1 MNDTIIVQKG
11 TIKKYYF
18 SNALYPY
25 SEIERRNRN
34 MNMND
39 EQILN
44 DFVKTRNLKNA
55 SRKAYHSSIKL
66 YTSYNNMTLQEL
78 LEEAEQEEDNGIRWK
93 RRKLKRRL
101 INFRTFLTENYL
113 KNYVKNTFSRIITIY
128 KHYEIEIHDLP
139 PLSQKNFNQPNPI
152 SYKDLPDKD
161 ILGIALEISNP
172 VMRAI
177 ILFMSSSGCARK
189 ETLALT
195 IQDFIDATIDYH
207 TPVEER
213 RYGHDKDIYEV
224 LNILKDYDDIVPT
237 FKLKRAKTSKWY
249 YTFCSPEA
257 TTEIISY
264 LLQITKPLTPETKL
278 FQIHQSTFST
288 KFINMNTVMQ
298 LGKKGTYNRLRS
310 HMLRK
315 FHASRLRNDGM
326 DKYDVNSMQ
335 GKGLNSTDE
344 AYFLD
349 DPEKLREKY
358 IQHMGALTITID
370 VNNIDIESPEFK
382 KLREMY
388 EEKEAEVK
396 NMEDRLSSIEE
407 RLYDIDQRPISR
419 ESILDTLSQE

>member
-1 MNDTIIVQKG
+1 M
-11 TIKKYYF
+11 Y
-18 SNALYPY
+18 
-25 SEIERRNRN
+25 
-34 MNMND
+34 MND
-39 EQILN
+39 EEILD
-44 DFVKTRNLKNA
+44 DFVKSRNLKPI
-55 SRKAYHSSIKL
+55 SKKAYKASIKL
-66 YTSYNNMTLQEL
+66 YTEYHQMTLQDL
-78 LEEAEQEEDNGIRWK
+78 IKEAEIEEDTGIRWK

-101 INFRTFLTENYL
+101 IDFRTFLAEKYL
-113 KNYVKNTFSRIITIY
+113 KNYAKNTFSRILTIY

-139 PLSQKNFNQPNPI
+139 PLSQKNFHQPNPI

-161 ILGIALEISNP
+161 ILGIALEISKP
-172 VMRAI
+172 VMKAI

-189 ETLALT
+189 ETLNLT

-207 TPVEER
+207 TPPAQR
-213 RYGHDKDIYEV
+213 KQNHTKNIYEV
-224 LNILKDYDDIVPT
+224 LEILKDHNDIVPT
-237 FKLKRAKTSKWY
+237 FKLRRQKTDKWY

-257 TTEIISY
+257 TTEIINY
-264 LLQITKPLTPETKL
+264 LLQLTKPLTPETKL

-315 FHASRLRNDGM
+315 FHASRLKNDGM

-358 IQHMGALTITID
+358 IKHMACLTINLDI
-370 VNNIDIESPEFK
+370 NKIDIESPEFK
-382 KLREMY
+382 QLKEMY
-388 EEKEAEVK
+388 KEKEAEVN
-396 NMEDRLSSIEE
+396 NMKDRITNIEE
-407 RLYDIDQRPISR
+407 RLLEIDQRRYSKEELLEKISKKK
-419 ESILDTLSQE
+419 LQ

>member
-1 MNDTIIVQKG
+1 
-11 TIKKYYF
+11 
-18 SNALYPY
+18 
-25 SEIERRNRN
+25 
-34 MNMND
+34 MND
-39 EQILN
+39 EEILD
-44 DFVKTRNLKNA
+44 DFVKSRNLKPI
-55 SRKAYHSSIKL
+55 SKKAYKASIKL
-66 YTSYNNMTLQEL
+66 YTEYHQMTLQDL
-78 LEEAEQEEDNGIRWK
+78 IKEAEIEEDTGIRWK

-101 INFRTFLTENYL
+101 IDFRTFLAEKYL
-113 KNYVKNTFSRIITIY
+113 KNYAKNTFSRILTIY

-139 PLSQKNFNQPNPI
+139 PLSQKNFHQPNPI

-161 ILGIALEISNP
+161 ILGIALEISKP
-172 VMRAI
+172 VMKAI

-189 ETLALT
+189 ETLNLT

-207 TPVEER
+207 TPPAQR
-213 RYGHDKDIYEV
+213 KQNHTKNIYEV
-224 LNILKDYDDIVPT
+224 LEILKEHNDIVPT
-237 FKLKRAKTSKWY
+237 FKLRRQKTDKWY

-257 TTEIISY
+257 TTEIINY
-264 LLQITKPLTPETKL
+264 LLQLTKPLTPETKL

-315 FHASRLRNDGM
+315 FHASRLKNDGM

-358 IQHMGALTITID
+358 IKHMACLTINLDI
-370 VNNIDIESPEFK
+370 NKIDIESPEFK
-382 KLREMY
+382 QLKEMY
-388 EEKEAEVK
+388 KEKEAEVN
-396 NMEDRLSSIEE
+396 NMKDRITNIEE
-407 RLYDIDQRPISR
+407 RLLEIDQRRYSKEELLEKISKKK
-419 ESILDTLSQE
+419 LQ

>member
-1 MNDTIIVQKG
+1 M
-11 TIKKYYF
+11 Y
-18 SNALYPY
+18 
-25 SEIERRNRN
+25 
-34 MNMND
+34 MND
-39 EQILN
+39 EEILD
-44 DFVKTRNLKNA
+44 DFVKSRNLKPI
-55 SRKAYHSSIKL
+55 SKKAYKASIKL
-66 YTSYNNMTLQEL
+66 YTEYHQMTLQDL
-78 LEEAEQEEDNGIRWK
+78 IKEAEIEEDTGIRWK

-101 INFRTFLTENYL
+101 IDFRTFLAEKYL
-113 KNYVKNTFSRIITIY
+113 KNYAKNTFSRILTIY

-139 PLSQKNFNQPNPI
+139 PLSQKNFHQPNPI

-161 ILGIALEISNP
+161 ILGIALEISKP
-172 VMRAI
+172 VMKAI

-189 ETLALT
+189 ETLNLT

-207 TPVEER
+207 TPPSQR
-213 RYGHDKDIYEV
+213 KQNHTKNIYEV
-224 LNILKDYDDIVPT
+224 LEILKDHNDIVPT
-237 FKLKRAKTSKWY
+237 FKLRRQKTDKWY

-257 TTEIISY
+257 TTEIINY
-264 LLQITKPLTPETKL
+264 LLQLTKPLTPETKL

-315 FHASRLRNDGM
+315 FHASRLKNDGM

-358 IQHMGALTITID
+358 IKHMACLTINLDI
-370 VNNIDIESPEFK
+370 NKIDIESPEFK
-382 KLREMY
+382 QLKEMY
-388 EEKEAEVK
+388 KEKEAEVN
-396 NMEDRLSSIEE
+396 NMKDRITNIEE
-407 RLYDIDQRPISR
+407 RLLEIDQRRYSKEELLEKISKKK
-419 ESILDTLSQE
+419 LQ

>member
-1 MNDTIIVQKG
+1 
-11 TIKKYYF
+11 
-18 SNALYPY
+18 
-25 SEIERRNRN
+25 

-39 EQILN
+39 EEILN
-44 DFVKTRNLKNA
+44 DFVKTRNLKPI
-55 SRKAYHSSIKL
+55 SKKAYHASIKL
-66 YTSYNNMTLQEL
+66 YTNFNQMSLQEL
-78 LEEAEQEEDNGIRWK
+78 LEEAETEEDSGVRWK

-101 INFRTFLTENYL
+101 INFRSFLAENYL
-113 KNYVKNTFSRIITIY
+113 KNYVKSTFSRITTIY

-139 PLSQKNFNQPNPI
+139 PISQKNYNQSEPI

-189 ETLALT
+189 ETLNLT

-207 TPVEER
+207 TPKEQR
-213 RYGHDKDIYEV
+213 KHGHEKNIYEV
-224 LNILKDYDDIVPT
+224 IDILKEYDDIVPT
-237 FKLKRAKTSKWY
+237 FKLKRSKTDKWY

-257 TTEIISY
+257 TTEIITY
-264 LLQITKPLTPETKL
+264 LSQLEKPLTPGTKL
-278 FQIHQSTFST
+278 FQIHKSTFST
-288 KFINMNTVMQ
+288 KFINMNTVMR

-315 FHASRLRNDGM
+315 FHASNLKSDGM

-349 DPEKLREKY
+349 DPERLREKY
-358 IQHMGALTITID
+358 IQHMGCLT
-370 VNNIDIESPEFK
+370 VNLDINQIDIESPEFK

-396 NMEDRLSSIEE
+396 NMSDRLTDIEQ
-407 RLYDIDQRPISR
+407 RLSDIDQRQFSR
-419 ESILDTLSQE
+419 ESILRKISE

>member
-1 MNDTIIVQKG
+1 MLSTHTQRYRG
-11 TIKKYYF
+11 
-18 SNALYPY
+18 
-25 SEIERRNRN
+25 ERNI
-34 MNMND
+34 MYMND
-39 EQILN
+39 EEILN
-44 DFVKTRNLKNA
+44 DFVKSRNLKPI
-55 SRKAYHSSIKL
+55 SRKAYKSSIKL
-66 YTSYNNMTLQEL
+66 YTEYHNMSLEELLQE
-78 LEEAEQEEDNGIRWK
+78 AEIEEDSGIRWK

-101 INFRTFLTENYL
+101 IDFRTFLAEKYL

-139 PLSQKNFNQPNPI
+139 PLSQKNFKQSNPI

-161 ILGIALEISNP
+161 ILGIALEISKP
-172 VMRAI
+172 VMRAV

-189 ETLALT
+189 ETLSLT

-207 TPVEER
+207 TPPTQR
-213 RYGHDKDIYEV
+213 KQNHTKNIYEV
-224 LNILKDYDDIVPT
+224 LEILKNHNDIVPT
-237 FKLKRAKTSKWY
+237 FKLKRQKTDKWY

-257 TTEIISY
+257 TTEIINY
-264 LLQITKPLTPETKL
+264 LLQLTKPLTPETKL

-315 FHASRLRNDGM
+315 FHASRLKNDGM

-358 IQHMGALTITID
+358 IKHMACLTINLDI
-370 VNNIDIESPEFK
+370 NKIDIESPEFK
-382 KLREMY
+382 ELKEKY
-388 EEKEAEVK
+388 EEKEAEVN
-396 NMEDRLSSIEE
+396 NMKDRITTIEE
-407 RLYDIDQRPISR
+407 KLLEIDQRQYSKEELLEKITQKK
-419 ESILDTLSQE
+419 LQ

>member
-1 MNDTIIVQKG
+1 M
-11 TIKKYYF
+11 Y
-18 SNALYPY
+18 
-25 SEIERRNRN
+25 
-34 MNMND
+34 MND
-39 EQILN
+39 EEILD
-44 DFVKTRNLKNA
+44 DFVKSRNLKPI
-55 SRKAYHSSIKL
+55 SKKAYKASIKL
-66 YTSYNNMTLQEL
+66 YTEYHQMTLQDL
-78 LEEAEQEEDNGIRWK
+78 IKEAEIEEDTGIRWK

-101 INFRTFLTENYL
+101 IDFRTFLAEKYL
-113 KNYVKNTFSRIITIY
+113 KNYAKNTFSRILTIY

-139 PLSQKNFNQPNPI
+139 PLSQKNFHQPNPI

-161 ILGIALEISNP
+161 ILGIALEISKP
-172 VMRAI
+172 VMKAI

-189 ETLALT
+189 ETLNLT

-207 TPVEER
+207 TPPAQR
-213 RYGHDKDIYEV
+213 KQNHTKNIYEV
-224 LNILKDYDDIVPT
+224 LEILKEHNDIVPT
-237 FKLKRAKTSKWY
+237 FKLRRQKTDKWY

-257 TTEIISY
+257 TTEIINY
-264 LLQITKPLTPETKL
+264 LLQLTKPLTNETKL

-315 FHASRLRNDGM
+315 FHASRLKNDGM

-358 IQHMGALTITID
+358 IKHMACLTINLDI
-370 VNNIDIESPEFK
+370 NKIDIESPEFK
-382 KLREMY
+382 QLKEMY
-388 EEKEAEVK
+388 KEKEAEVN
-396 NMEDRLSSIEE
+396 NMKDRITNIEE
-407 RLYDIDQRPISR
+407 RLLEIDQRRYSKEELLEKISKKK
-419 ESILDTLSQE
+419 LQ

>member
-1 MNDTIIVQKG
+1 M
-11 TIKKYYF
+11 Y
-18 SNALYPY
+18 
-25 SEIERRNRN
+25 
-34 MNMND
+34 MND
-39 EQILN
+39 EEILD
-44 DFVKTRNLKNA
+44 DFVKSRNLKPI
-55 SRKAYHSSIKL
+55 SKKAYKASIKL
-66 YTSYNNMTLQEL
+66 YTEYHQMTLQNL
-78 LEEAEQEEDNGIRWK
+78 IKEAEIEEDTGIRWK

-101 INFRTFLTENYL
+101 INFRTFLAEKYL
-113 KNYVKNTFSRIITIY
+113 KNYAKNTFSRILTIY

-139 PLSQKNFNQPNPI
+139 PLSQKNFHQPNPI

-161 ILGIALEISNP
+161 ILGIALEISKP
-172 VMRAI
+172 VMKAI

-189 ETLALT
+189 ETLNLT

-207 TPVEER
+207 TPPAQR
-213 RYGHDKDIYEV
+213 KQNHAKNIYEV
-224 LNILKDYDDIVPT
+224 LEILKDHNDIVPT
-237 FKLKRAKTSKWY
+237 FKLRRQKTDKWY

-257 TTEIISY
+257 TTEIINY
-264 LLQITKPLTPETKL
+264 LLQLTKPLTPETKL

-315 FHASRLRNDGM
+315 FHASRLKNDGM

-358 IQHMGALTITID
+358 IKHMACLTINLDI
-370 VNNIDIESPEFK
+370 NKIDIESPEFK
-382 KLREMY
+382 QLKEMY
-388 EEKEAEVK
+388 KEKEAEVN
-396 NMEDRLSSIEE
+396 NMKDRITNIEE
-407 RLYDIDQRPISR
+407 RLLEIDQRRYSKEELLEKISKKK
-419 ESILDTLSQE
+419 LQ

>member
-1 MNDTIIVQKG
+1 
-11 TIKKYYF
+11 
-18 SNALYPY
+18 
-25 SEIERRNRN
+25 
-34 MNMND
+34 MND
-39 EQILN
+39 EEILD
-44 DFVKTRNLKNA
+44 DFVKSRNLKPI
-55 SRKAYHSSIKL
+55 SKKAYKASIKL
-66 YTSYNNMTLQEL
+66 YTEYHQMTLQDL
-78 LEEAEQEEDNGIRWK
+78 IKEAEIEEDTGIRWK

-101 INFRTFLTENYL
+101 IDFRTFLAEKYL
-113 KNYVKNTFSRIITIY
+113 KNYAKNTFSRILTIY

-139 PLSQKNFNQPNPI
+139 PLSQKNFHQPNPI

-161 ILGIALEISNP
+161 ILGIALEISKP
-172 VMRAI
+172 VMKAI

-189 ETLALT
+189 ETLNLT

-207 TPVEER
+207 TPPAQR
-213 RYGHDKDIYEV
+213 KQNHTKNIYEV
-224 LNILKDYDDIVPT
+224 LEILKDHNDIVPT
-237 FKLKRAKTSKWY
+237 FKLRRQKTDKWY

-257 TTEIISY
+257 TTEIINY
-264 LLQITKPLTPETKL
+264 LLQLTKPLTPETKL

-315 FHASRLRNDGM
+315 FHASRLKNDGM

-358 IQHMGALTITID
+358 IKHMACLTINLDI
-370 VNNIDIESPEFK
+370 NKIDIESPEFK
-382 KLREMY
+382 QLKEMY
-388 EEKEAEVK
+388 KEKEAEVN
-396 NMEDRLSSIEE
+396 NMKDRITNIEE
-407 RLYDIDQRPISR
+407 RLLEIDQRRYSKEELLEKISKKK
-419 ESILDTLSQE
+419 LQ

>member
-1 MNDTIIVQKG
+1 M
-11 TIKKYYF
+11 Y
-18 SNALYPY
+18 
-25 SEIERRNRN
+25 
-34 MNMND
+34 MND
-39 EQILN
+39 EEILD
-44 DFVKTRNLKNA
+44 DFVKSRNLKPI
-55 SRKAYHSSIKL
+55 SKKAYKASIKL
-66 YTSYNNMTLQEL
+66 YTEYHQMTLQDL
-78 LEEAEQEEDNGIRWK
+78 IKEAEIEEDTGIRWK

-101 INFRTFLTENYL
+101 INFRTFLAEKYL
-113 KNYVKNTFSRIITIY
+113 KNYAKNTFSRILTIY

-139 PLSQKNFNQPNPI
+139 PLSQKNFHQPNPI

-161 ILGIALEISNP
+161 ILGIALEISKP
-172 VMRAI
+172 VMKAI

-189 ETLALT
+189 ETLNLT

-207 TPVEER
+207 TPPAQR
-213 RYGHDKDIYEV
+213 KQNHTKNIYEV
-224 LNILKDYDDIVPT
+224 LEILKDHNDIVPT
-237 FKLKRAKTSKWY
+237 FKLRRQKTDKWY

-257 TTEIISY
+257 TTEIINY
-264 LLQITKPLTPETKL
+264 LLQLTKPLTPETKL

-315 FHASRLRNDGM
+315 FHASRLKNDGM

-358 IQHMGALTITID
+358 IKHMACLTINLDI
-370 VNNIDIESPEFK
+370 NKIDIESPEFK
-382 KLREMY
+382 QLKEMY
-388 EEKEAEVK
+388 KEKEAEVN
-396 NMEDRLSSIEE
+396 NMKDRITNIEE
-407 RLYDIDQRPISR
+407 RLLEIDQRRYSKEELLEKISKKK
-419 ESILDTLSQE
+419 LQ

>member
-1 MNDTIIVQKG
+1 
-11 TIKKYYF
+11 
-18 SNALYPY
+18 
-25 SEIERRNRN
+25 
-34 MNMND
+34 MND
-39 EQILN
+39 EEILD
-44 DFVKTRNLKNA
+44 DFVKSRNLKPI
-55 SRKAYHSSIKL
+55 SKKAYKASIKL
-66 YTSYNNMTLQEL
+66 YTEYHQMTLQDL
-78 LEEAEQEEDNGIRWK
+78 IKEAEIEEDTGIRWK

-101 INFRTFLTENYL
+101 INFRTFLAEKYL
-113 KNYVKNTFSRIITIY
+113 KNYAKNTFSRILTIY

-139 PLSQKNFNQPNPI
+139 PLSQKNFHQPNPI

-161 ILGIALEISNP
+161 ILGIALEISKP
-172 VMRAI
+172 VMKAI

-189 ETLALT
+189 ETLNLT

-207 TPVEER
+207 TPSAQR
-213 RYGHDKDIYEV
+213 KQNHTKNIYEV
-224 LNILKDYDDIVPT
+224 LEILKNHNDIVPT
-237 FKLKRAKTSKWY
+237 FKLRRQKTDKWY

-257 TTEIISY
+257 TTEIINY
-264 LLQITKPLTPETKL
+264 LLQLTKPLTPETKL

-315 FHASRLRNDGM
+315 FHASRLKNDGM

-358 IQHMGALTITID
+358 IKHMACLTINLDI
-370 VNNIDIESPEFK
+370 NKIDIESPEFK
-382 KLREMY
+382 QLKEMY
-388 EEKEAEVK
+388 KEKEAEVN
-396 NMEDRLSSIEE
+396 NMKDRITNIEE
-407 RLYDIDQRPISR
+407 RLLEIDQRRYSKKELLEKISKKK
-419 ESILDTLSQE
+419 LQ

>member
-1 MNDTIIVQKG
+1 M
-11 TIKKYYF
+11 Y
-18 SNALYPY
+18 
-25 SEIERRNRN
+25 
-34 MNMND
+34 MND
-39 EQILN
+39 EEILD
-44 DFVKTRNLKNA
+44 DFVKSRNLKPI
-55 SRKAYHSSIKL
+55 SKKAYKASIKL
-66 YTSYNNMTLQEL
+66 YTEYHQMTLQDL
-78 LEEAEQEEDNGIRWK
+78 IKEAEIEEDTGIRWK

-101 INFRTFLTENYL
+101 IDFRTFLAEKYL
-113 KNYVKNTFSRIITIY
+113 KNYAKNTFSRILTIY

-139 PLSQKNFNQPNPI
+139 PLSQKNFHQPNPI

-161 ILGIALEISNP
+161 ILGIALEISKP
-172 VMRAI
+172 VMKAI

-189 ETLALT
+189 ETLNLT

-207 TPVEER
+207 TPSAQR
-213 RYGHDKDIYEV
+213 KQNHTKNIYEV
-224 LNILKDYDDIVPT
+224 LEILKDHNDIVPT
-237 FKLKRAKTSKWY
+237 FKLRRQKTDKWY

-257 TTEIISY
+257 TTEIINY
-264 LLQITKPLTPETKL
+264 LLQLTKPLTNETKL

-315 FHASRLRNDGM
+315 FHASRLKNDGM

-358 IQHMGALTITID
+358 IKHMACLTINLDI
-370 VNNIDIESPEFK
+370 NKIDIESPEFK
-382 KLREMY
+382 QLKEMY
-388 EEKEAEVK
+388 KEKEAEVN
-396 NMEDRLSSIEE
+396 NMKDRITNIEE
-407 RLYDIDQRPISR
+407 RLLEIDQRRYSKEELLEKISKKK
-419 ESILDTLSQE
+419 LQ

>member
-1 MNDTIIVQKG
+1 M
-11 TIKKYYF
+11 Y
-18 SNALYPY
+18 
-25 SEIERRNRN
+25 
-34 MNMND
+34 MND
-39 EQILN
+39 EEILD
-44 DFVKTRNLKNA
+44 DFVKSRNLKPI
-55 SRKAYHSSIKL
+55 SKKAYKASIKL
-66 YTSYNNMTLQEL
+66 YTEYHQMTLQDL
-78 LEEAEQEEDNGIRWK
+78 IKEAEIEEDTGIRWK

-101 INFRTFLTENYL
+101 INFRTFLAEKYL
-113 KNYVKNTFSRIITIY
+113 KNYAKNTFSRILTIY

-139 PLSQKNFNQPNPI
+139 PLSQKNFHQPNPI

-161 ILGIALEISNP
+161 ILGIALEISKP
-172 VMRAI
+172 VMKAI

-189 ETLALT
+189 ETLNLT

-207 TPVEER
+207 TPPAQR
-213 RYGHDKDIYEV
+213 KQNHAKNIYEV
-224 LNILKDYDDIVPT
+224 LEILKDHNDIVPT
-237 FKLKRAKTSKWY
+237 FKLRRQKTDKWY

-257 TTEIISY
+257 TTEIINY
-264 LLQITKPLTPETKL
+264 LLQLTKPLTPETKL

-315 FHASRLRNDGM
+315 FHASRLKNDGM

-358 IQHMGALTITID
+358 IKHMACLTINLDI
-370 VNNIDIESPEFK
+370 NKIDIESPEFK
-382 KLREMY
+382 QLKEMY
-388 EEKEAEVK
+388 KEKEAEVN
-396 NMEDRLSSIEE
+396 NMKDRITNIEE
-407 RLYDIDQRPISR
+407 RLLEIDQRRYSKEELLEKISKKK
-419 ESILDTLSQE
+419 LQ

>member
-1 MNDTIIVQKG
+1 
-11 TIKKYYF
+11 
-18 SNALYPY
+18 
-25 SEIERRNRN
+25 
-34 MNMND
+34 MND
-39 EQILN
+39 EEILD
-44 DFVKTRNLKNA
+44 DFVKSRNLKPI
-55 SRKAYHSSIKL
+55 SKKAYKASIKL
-66 YTSYNNMTLQEL
+66 YTEYHQMTLQDL
-78 LEEAEQEEDNGIRWK
+78 IKEAEIEEDTGIRWK

-101 INFRTFLTENYL
+101 IDFRTFLAEKYL
-113 KNYVKNTFSRIITIY
+113 KNYAKNTFSRILTIY

-139 PLSQKNFNQPNPI
+139 PLSQKNFHQPNPI

-161 ILGIALEISNP
+161 ILGIALEISKP
-172 VMRAI
+172 VMKAI

-189 ETLALT
+189 ETLNLT

-207 TPVEER
+207 TPSAQR
-213 RYGHDKDIYEV
+213 KQNHTKNIYEV
-224 LNILKDYDDIVPT
+224 LEILKDHNDIVPT
-237 FKLKRAKTSKWY
+237 FKLRRQKTDKWY

-257 TTEIISY
+257 TTEIINY
-264 LLQITKPLTPETKL
+264 LLQLTKPLTPETKL

-315 FHASRLRNDGM
+315 FHASRLKNDGM

-358 IQHMGALTITID
+358 IKHMACLTINLDI
-370 VNNIDIESPEFK
+370 NKIDIESPEFK
-382 KLREMY
+382 QLKEMY
-388 EEKEAEVK
+388 KEKEAEVN
-396 NMEDRLSSIEE
+396 NMKDRITNIEE
-407 RLYDIDQRPISR
+407 RLLEIDQRRYSKKELLEKISKKK
-419 ESILDTLSQE
+419 LQ

>member
-1 MNDTIIVQKG
+1 
-11 TIKKYYF
+11 
-18 SNALYPY
+18 
-25 SEIERRNRN
+25 

-39 EQILN
+39 EEILN
-44 DFVKTRNLKNA
+44 DFVKTRNLKPI
-55 SRKAYHSSIKL
+55 SKKAYRASIKL
-66 YTSYNNMTLQEL
+66 YTNFQEMSL
-78 LEEAEQEEDNGIRWK
+78 AELIKEAETEEDQGVRWK
-93 RRKLKRRL
+93 RRTLKRRL
-101 INFRTFLTENYL
+101 INFRTFLAEKYL

-139 PLSQKNFNQPNPI
+139 PLSQKNFNQSNPI

-161 ILGIALEISNP
+161 ILAIALEISNP
-172 VMRAI
+172 VMRAV

-189 ETLALT
+189 ETLNLT

-207 TPVEER
+207 TPKEER
-213 RYGHDKDIYEV
+213 KYGTIKTIYEV
-224 LNILKDYDDIVPT
+224 IEILIDYDDVVPT
-237 FKLKRAKTSKWY
+237 FKLKRQKTDKWY

-257 TTEIISY
+257 TSEIISY
-264 LLQITKPLTPETKL
+264 LSQLEKPLTPETKL

-315 FHASRLRNDGM
+315 FHASNLKNDGM

-349 DPEKLREKY
+349 DPEKLRQKY
-358 IQHMGALTITID
+358 IKHMACLTINLDI
-370 VNNIDIESPEFK
+370 NNIDIESPEFK

-407 RLYDIDQRPISR
+407 RLSYIQRPISR
-419 ESILDTLSQE
+419 ESILDIVSEK

>member
-1 MNDTIIVQKG
+1 M
-11 TIKKYYF
+11 Y
-18 SNALYPY
+18 
-25 SEIERRNRN
+25 
-34 MNMND
+34 MND
-39 EQILN
+39 EEILD
-44 DFVKTRNLKNA
+44 DFVKSRNLKPI
-55 SRKAYHSSIKL
+55 SKKAYKASIKL
-66 YTSYNNMTLQEL
+66 YTEYHQMTLQDL
-78 LEEAEQEEDNGIRWK
+78 IKEAEIEEDTGIRWK

-101 INFRTFLTENYL
+101 IDFRTFLAEKYL
-113 KNYVKNTFSRIITIY
+113 KNYAKNTFSRILTIY

-139 PLSQKNFNQPNPI
+139 PLSQKNFHQPNPI

-161 ILGIALEISNP
+161 ILGIALEISKP
-172 VMRAI
+172 VMKAI

-189 ETLALT
+189 ETLNLT

-207 TPVEER
+207 TPPAQR
-213 RYGHDKDIYEV
+213 KQNHTKNIYEV
-224 LNILKDYDDIVPT
+224 LEILKDHNDIVPT
-237 FKLKRAKTSKWY
+237 FKLRRQKTDKWY

-257 TTEIISY
+257 TTEIINY
-264 LLQITKPLTPETKL
+264 LLQLTKPLTPETKL

-315 FHASRLRNDGM
+315 FHASRLKNDGM

-358 IQHMGALTITID
+358 IKHMACLTINLDI
-370 VNNIDIESPEFK
+370 NKIDIESPEFK
-382 KLREMY
+382 QLKEMY
-388 EEKEAEVK
+388 KEKEAEVN
-396 NMEDRLSSIEE
+396 NMKDRITNIEE
-407 RLYDIDQRPISR
+407 RLLEIDQRRYSKKELLEKISKKK
-419 ESILDTLSQE
+419 LQ

>member
-1 MNDTIIVQKG
+1 
-11 TIKKYYF
+11 
-18 SNALYPY
+18 
-25 SEIERRNRN
+25 
-34 MNMND
+34 MND
-39 EQILN
+39 EEILD
-44 DFVKTRNLKNA
+44 DFVKSRNLKPI
-55 SRKAYHSSIKL
+55 SKKAYKASIKL
-66 YTSYNNMTLQEL
+66 YTEYHQMTLQDMIK
-78 LEEAEQEEDNGIRWK
+78 EAEIEEDTGIRWK

-101 INFRTFLTENYL
+101 IDFRTFLAEKYL
-113 KNYVKNTFSRIITIY
+113 KNYAKNTFSRILTIY

-139 PLSQKNFNQPNPI
+139 PLSQKNFHQPNPI

-161 ILGIALEISNP
+161 ILGIALEISKP
-172 VMRAI
+172 VMKAI

-189 ETLALT
+189 ETLNLT

-207 TPVEER
+207 TPPAQR
-213 RYGHDKDIYEV
+213 KQNHTKNIYEV
-224 LNILKDYDDIVPT
+224 LEILKEHNDIVPT
-237 FKLKRAKTSKWY
+237 FKLRRQKTDKWY

-257 TTEIISY
+257 TTEIINY
-264 LLQITKPLTPETKL
+264 LLQLTKPLTPETKL

-315 FHASRLRNDGM
+315 FHASRLKNDGM

-358 IQHMGALTITID
+358 IKHMACLTINLDI
-370 VNNIDIESPEFK
+370 NKIDIESPEFK
-382 KLREMY
+382 QLKEMY
-388 EEKEAEVK
+388 KEKEAEVN
-396 NMEDRLSSIEE
+396 NMKDRITNIEE
-407 RLYDIDQRPISR
+407 RLLEIDQRRYSKEELLEKISKKK
-419 ESILDTLSQE
+419 LQ